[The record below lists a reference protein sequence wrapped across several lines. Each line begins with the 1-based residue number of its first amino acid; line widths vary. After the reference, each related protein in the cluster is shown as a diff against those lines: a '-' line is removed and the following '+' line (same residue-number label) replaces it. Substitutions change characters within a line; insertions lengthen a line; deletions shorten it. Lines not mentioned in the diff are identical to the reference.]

1 MPDLPPVT
9 VVVPARNAAATLGAQ
24 LDALAR
30 QAYDGWWEVVL
41 VDNASD
47 DETTAVARRFAD
59 RFPELRIVSAETPGI
74 NCARNAGGRVARGDL
89 LVFCDADD
97 IVADG
102 WLAAMVGALT
112 AADAVG
118 GAIDHWTLN
127 SPGVRFRVGAGS
139 DGLLSD
145 GDFLPY
151 PHGASCGVH
160 ASVFH
165 ALGGFDDRFTSGDT
179 EAEFFWRA
187 QLAGHSLTFVPEA
200 VVHYRHR
207 PDLGGLARQRYR
219 RGLGHVRR
227 YRLFRAH
234 GMPRGIGAALRG
246 WIWLVT
252 HLGDLARSPRHRRR
266 WAARAATRSGRVVGS
281 IQQRV
286 LYL

>member
-1 MPDLPPVT
+1 MPDLPPVS
-9 VVVPARNAAATLGAQ
+9 VVIPTHDAAGTLGAQ

-30 QAYDGWWEVVL
+30 QTFTGWWEVVV
-41 VDNASD
+41 VDNASA
-47 DETTAVARRFAD
+47 DETAAVARRFAD
-59 RFPELRIVSAETPGI
+59 RLPELQVVHAATPGI
-74 NCARNAGGRVARGDL
+74 NRARNAGGHAARGDL

-97 IVADG
+97 IVADE
-102 WLAAMVGALT
+102 WLEAMVSGLM

-127 SPGVRFRVGAGS
+127 APGERFHVGAGS

-145 GDFLPY
+145 GNFLPY

-160 ASVFH
+160 ARIFH
-165 ALGGFDDRFTSGDT
+165 ALGGFDERFTSGDT

-187 QLAGHSLTFVPEA
+187 QLAGHILRFVPEA

-207 PDLGGLARQRYR
+207 PDLRDLARQRYR

-234 GMPRGIGAALRG
+234 GMPRAIHEALRG
-246 WIWLVT
+246 WAWLLA
-252 HLGDLARSPRHRRR
+252 HLVDVARSPRHRRR
-266 WAARAATRSGRVVGS
+266 WVARAATRAGRIVGS
-281 IQQRV
+281 IRQRV